1 MKPCSCSVFAVQP
14 QCDAMNLQRA
24 CSLSAVPKQHF
35 AWRGYWQFAI
45 RPLALLPLPSPGLAC
60 PEMHCIHHSIN
71 AEWNI
76 KGVLRCRG
84 VFGCFSLRDK
94 A

>member
-24 CSLSAVPKQHF
+24 CSLSAVSKQHF
-35 AWRGYWQFAI
+35 AWRGCWQFAV
-45 RPLALLPLPSPGLAC
+45 RTLALLLLPSPGLAC
-60 PEMHCIHHSIN
+60 PETHCTHHPIN

-76 KGVLRCRG
+76 KGYCAAG
-84 VFGCFSLRDK
+84 VFFGCFSLRDK